1 MDLYEYV
8 TELFHS
14 HIDTTMRSMEELP
27 MAIADCGEL
36 MAQCLLSDKKILC
49 CGEGQSGAIA
59 QIFASHLLNRFNY
72 ERPGLAAIA
81 LNADATTVTAIT
93 GEGNYGEVFA
103 KQIRALGQ
111 AGDILLV
118 LSSGGNATSSSQAIQ
133 AAHDRDMPVITIN
146 SNEHDSTALLLP
158 EDIELCIPTNNRARI
173 GEAQLMIVNCLC
185 EIIELQLFGSEE

>member
-1 MDLYEYV
+1 MMDLYEYV

-14 HIDTTMRSMEELP
+14 HIDTSMRSMEELP
-27 MAIADCGEL
+27 MVLAECGEL

-59 QIFASHLLNRFNY
+59 QIFASHLLNRFNH

-81 LNADATTVTAIT
+81 LNDSTTVTAIT
-93 GEGNYGEVFA
+93 GEGNFAEVFA

-111 AGDILLV
+111 SGDILLV
-118 LSSGGNATSSSQAIQ
+118 LSSGSNVTSSSQAIQ
-133 AAHDRDMPVITIN
+133 AAHDRDMLVITIN

-158 EDIELCIPTNNRARI
+158 EDIELCIPSNNRARV
-173 GEAQLMIVNCLC
+173 GETQLLIVNCLC
-185 EIIELQLFGSEE
+185 EIIEQQLFGSEE

>member
-14 HIDTTMRSMEELP
+14 HIDTSMRSMEELP
-27 MAIADCGEL
+27 MTLAECGEL

-59 QIFASHLLNRFNY
+59 QIFASHLLNRFNH

-81 LNADATTVTAIT
+81 LTDSTTVTAIT
-93 GEGNYGEVFA
+93 GEGNFAEVFA

-111 AGDILLV
+111 SGDILLV
-118 LSSGGNATSSSQAIQ
+118 LSSGSNVTSSSQAIQ
-133 AAHDRDMPVITIN
+133 AAHDRDMLVITIN
-146 SNEHDSTALLLP
+146 NSEHDSAALLLP
-158 EDIELCIPTNNRARI
+158 EDIEICIPSNNRARV
-173 GEAQLMIVNCLC
+173 GETQLLIVNCLC
-185 EIIELQLFGSEE
+185 ELIEQQLFGSEE